1 MKRGVRLTTLVLIL
15 GLSACSDSNPLA
27 EKPLDES
34 ARLLFTH
41 AAMSATVINGGDTYR
56 QCIEGMHSNKTCKTL
71 YQAMSR
77 SLTRE
82 GLAISP
88 KQISDK
94 NLYQRLSARLKRLSM
109 VMED

>member
-1 MKRGVRLTTLVLIL
+1 MKAGARLTTLVLIL
-15 GLSACSDSNPLA
+15 GLSACSDPNPLA
-27 EKPLDES
+27 EKSLDES

-41 AAMSATVINGGDTYR
+41 AATSATVINGGDTYR
-56 QCIEGMHSNKTCKTL
+56 QCMEGQHSNKTCQTL

-77 SLTRE
+77 SLIRE

-88 KQISDK
+88 KQVADK